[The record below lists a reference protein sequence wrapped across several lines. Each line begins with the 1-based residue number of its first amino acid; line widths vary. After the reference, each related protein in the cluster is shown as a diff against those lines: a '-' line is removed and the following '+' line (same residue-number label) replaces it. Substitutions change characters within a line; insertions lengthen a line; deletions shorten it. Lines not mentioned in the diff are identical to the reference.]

1 MSRRIPRLEVIE
13 AFVEAARAPSFR
25 IAADRCALSPA
36 AFSRRIQAFT
46 AFVGQEVFERVPGGM
61 RLTDAGRQ
69 CLETLEPTYRA
80 ILGAARDLETKPV
93 ASKISISLSHS
104 LAVSWLIPRIE
115 RFYAAHP
122 RIDVAIVTTRT
133 AEAVRAGDADLG
145 LCASDVDVTGLHA
158 ELLLEGHVTPV
169 ASPEVAA
176 RLSGSRSL
184 ASERLLT
191 VAQGLDLWSWWSY
204 QTGVDCGMPRPVS
217 AFDMAQALYE
227 AAAAG
232 LGVAPG
238 LDLIVDGYLR
248 SGRLAPLGLPSVR
261 HPGGYRLVTRPSRLG
276 AAQVAPL
283 WTWLHDEAA
292 RDRLRETPAVK
303 AVA

>member
-46 AFVGQEVFERVPGGM
+46 AFVGHEVFERTPGGM
-61 RLTDAGRQ
+61 RLTDAGRE
-69 CLETLEPTYRA
+69 CLATLEPTYRA
-80 ILGAARDLETKPV
+80 ILGAARDLEAKPV
-93 ASKISISLSHS
+93 VGKISISLSHS
-104 LAVSWLIPRIE
+104 LAVGWLIPRIE
-115 RFYAAHP
+115 RFYERHP
-122 RIDVAIVTTRT
+122 RTEVAIVTTRT
-133 AEAVRAGDADLG
+133 AEAVRSGEADLG
-145 LCASDVDVTGLHA
+145 LCACDVDVTGLHA
-158 ELLLEGHVTPV
+158 ELLLVGQVTPV

-176 RLSGSRSL
+176 RLRDGVRSL

-191 VAQGLDLWSWWSY
+191 VAQGFDLWTWWSDEAR
-204 QTGVDCGMPRPVS
+204 VDCGLPRPTS
-217 AFDMAQALYE
+217 PFDMAQALYE

-248 SGRLAPLGLPSVR
+248 SGRLVELGLPSVR
-261 HPGGYRLVTRPSRLG
+261 HPGGYRLVTKPSRLG

-283 WTWLHDEAA
+283 WSWLREEAA
-292 RDRLRETPAVK
+292 RDQRCPAP
-303 AVA
+303 VAA